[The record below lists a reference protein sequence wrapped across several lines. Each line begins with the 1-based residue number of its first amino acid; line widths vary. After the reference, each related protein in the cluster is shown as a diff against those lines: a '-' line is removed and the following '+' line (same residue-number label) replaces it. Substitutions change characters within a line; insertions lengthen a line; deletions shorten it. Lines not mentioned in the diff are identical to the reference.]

1 MAVGEGLVVL
11 LAFLP
16 WFVALGALLWV
27 LLAMKDI
34 RDSLRQIAQ
43 QQEDMLSLQ
52 RIWTRF
58 CEQQEE
64 LLRLQRDQ
72 GREPPPGARNKPP
85 TDFGSP

>member
-16 WFVALGALLWV
+16 WIVALGGLLWV
-27 LLAMKDI
+27 LLAMKDM
-34 RDSLRQIAQ
+34 RDTLRQIAQ

-72 GREPPPGARNKPP
+72 GREPQTGARTKPP
-85 TDFGSP
+85 TDFGSD